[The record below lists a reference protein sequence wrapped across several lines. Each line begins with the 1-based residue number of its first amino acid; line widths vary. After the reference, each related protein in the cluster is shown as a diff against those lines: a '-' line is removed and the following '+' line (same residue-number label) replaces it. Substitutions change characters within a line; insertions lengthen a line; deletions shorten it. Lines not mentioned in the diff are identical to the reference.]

1 MSDTIVVITGASSG
15 IGAAVAELVSREGMS
30 VVLAARR
37 QDALEAVAAKCGG
50 RALPVVA
57 DVSVR
62 ANVRRVVD
70 ESLSRFGRIDVWIN
84 NAGIGITRPPSQLTD
99 DDIDAMIQANV
110 KSALYGMQEV
120 LPHFK
125 ERNAGHIINVSSM
138 LGRIPFAMVR
148 SAYSGAKHFLNAL
161 TAMFREEM
169 RESHPGIQISLVS
182 PGVVRTDFGL
192 NAMHGGP
199 DSRQFP
205 GSQSAE
211 EVAAVIANVIVTRAA
226 DVYTLPGAHQRVAEY
241 YASIGAD
248 A

>member
-37 QDALEAVAAKCGG
+37 KDALEAVAARCGG
-50 RALPVVA
+50 RALSVVA
-57 DVSVR
+57 DVTVR
-62 ANVRRVVD
+62 ANVRRIVD

-125 ERNAGHIINVSSM
+125 
-138 LGRIPFAMVR
+138 
-148 SAYSGAKHFLNAL
+148 
-161 TAMFREEM
+161 
-169 RESHPGIQISLVS
+169 
-182 PGVVRTDFGL
+182 
-192 NAMHGGP
+192 
-199 DSRQFP
+199 
-205 GSQSAE
+205 
-211 EVAAVIANVIVTRAA
+211 
-226 DVYTLPGAHQRVAEY
+226 
-241 YASIGAD
+241 
-248 A
+248 